1 MFPFLDSVPIAA
13 MRQLPN
19 TSGEC
24 LVESSTFVERHHQR
38 SSTNPWFLLMHIAFR
53 YFPLFLVF
61 SLSAC
66 NASSD
71 RVSQRQGGRL
81 QVVSTV
87 SPITN
92 IIYNIAGDRI
102 ALSGIVPEGVNSHTF
117 EPLPSDAVK
126 LSNADL
132 IFMNGLHL
140 EQPTLRLAAANVK
153 EGAEI
158 ILLAEQT
165 IAPHEYIYDFSFPK
179 EAGNPNPHLWTNPIY
194 ALKYAEI
201 IRDTLVVHDLD
212 NAAYY
217 RANYEEFA
225 GRIQSLD
232 EAIQLTTASIP
243 AENRKLLTYHDS
255 FAYFAPRYGYSVLGA
270 IQPADFSEPSAQEVA
285 ALIEQLR
292 AERVLAIF
300 GSEVFPSPVLDQIG
314 REAGVSFV
322 DTLRDD
328 DLPGVPGDPEHS
340 YIGLMV
346 EDLKVMARALGG
358 DPSLMEDVEVGNVP
372 DT

>member
-1 MFPFLDSVPIAA
+1 MFPFLDNVPIAA

-38 SSTNPWFLLMHIAFR
+38 FSTNPWFLLMHIAFR

-102 ALSGIVPEGVNSHTF
+102 ALSGIVPEGINSHTF

-212 NAAYY
+212 NADYY

-225 GRIQSLD
+225 GRIQALD

-243 AENRKLLTYHDS
+243 EENRKLLTYHDS

-358 DPSLMEDVEVGNVP
+358 DPGLMEGVEVGNVP

>member
-24 LVESSTFVERHHQR
+24 LVESSTFVARHHQR
-38 SSTNPWFLLMHIAFR
+38 SSTNPRFLLMHIAFR
-53 YFPLFLVF
+53 YFPLFLVL

-212 NAAYY
+212 NADYY

-225 GRIQSLD
+225 GRIQALD

-243 AENRKLLTYHDS
+243 EENRKLLTYHDS

-358 DPSLMEDVEVGNVP
+358 DPRLMEGVEVGNVP